1 MLKLLQNID
10 DRSTTMAVLE
20 ATRLSPTAT
29 TTELL
34 CAAGDGSSDAWDQL
48 VRRFEGV
55 VNSAIRAYRLQ
66 DADARDA
73 AQRTWLQLIEH
84 HRQLRNPEALGG
96 WLATTARR
104 ECLRTLRVRQRTAPI
119 AEAEELSDPRDDTEE
134 RVVDAVAAGQVR
146 ALMEL
151 LAPRARTLLFALF
164 EENPPAYAEL
174 SRRTGIPVGS
184 IGPTR
189 ARALG
194 RLRELIDESSP
205 GLERWRWS

>member
-1 MLKLLQNID
+1 
-10 DRSTTMAVLE
+10 MAVLE
-20 ATRLSPTAT
+20 ATRLGPTAT

-48 VRRFEGV
+48 VRRFENV

-66 DADARDA
+66 EADARDA

-104 ECLRTLRVRQRTAPI
+104 ECLRTLRVRQRTEPI

-134 RVVDAVAAGQVR
+134 RVLDAVAAGQVR
-146 ALMEL
+146 ALMKL
-151 LAPRARTLLFALF
+151 LAPRARTLLSALF

-194 RLRELIDESSP
+194 QLRALIDESSP
-205 GLERWRWS
+205 GLEPLRCS